1 MQRRDF
7 LKTLGLAPL
16 ALAVPDV
23 VFAAAPARGGYTNL
37 LVLVELKGG
46 NDGLNTVIPYADPSY
61 AKLRPRLA
69 IARDQVVPLDE
80 RAGLHPALKPLHEW
94 WQRGEL
100 AIVQGVGYPEPNL
113 SHFRSIE
120 IWETA
125 SNSTEYLDEGW
136 LTRLVRAHPVPREF
150 AADGVVVGSQDLG
163 PLAGGARAIALS
175 DPGQFQRQARLADD
189 AMAAPRNAALAHI
202 LKVEGD
208 IRQAAAG
215 LEGQHAFRTEFPRH
229 RFGNAVK
236 SACRVIAAERR
247 VAVVRI
253 THNGFDTHSNQL
265 NVHARLL
272 AELAEGMQ
280 ALKGALTE
288 LGRWDSTLVMTY
300 AEFGR
305 RAQENASGGTDHGT
319 AAAHWL
325 AGGRVRGGLY
335 GAAPDLGGLDHGNLR
350 HVVDFR
356 SLYATIIESWWGL
369 PAASVLGR
377 SFPSLPVLRT
387 V

>member
-23 VFAAAPARGGYTNL
+23 VFAAPVRGGYTNL
-37 LVLVELKGG
+37 LVLIELKGG
-46 NDGLNTVIPYADPSY
+46 NDGLNTVIPYADLQY

-80 RAGLHPALKPLHEW
+80 RTGLHPSLKPLHAW
-94 WQRGEL
+94 WQQGEL

-125 SNSTEYLDEGW
+125 SASAEYLDEGW

-163 PLAGGARAIALS
+163 PLAGGARAIALT
-175 DPGQFQRQARLADD
+175 DPGQFQRQAKLADD
-189 AMAAPRNAALAHI
+189 AMATPRNAALAHI

-215 LEGQHAFRTEFPRH
+215 LKGQYAFRTEFPRH
-229 RFGNAVK
+229 RFGNAAK
-236 SACRVIAAERR
+236 SACQVIAAERR

-272 AELAEGMQ
+272 TELAEGMQ

-319 AAAHWL
+319 AAAHWF

-335 GAAPDLGGLDHGNLR
+335 GAAPELDSLDSGNLR
-350 HVVDFR
+350 HAVDFR
-356 SLYATIIESWWGL
+356 SLYATVIEKWWGL
-369 PAASVLGR
+369 PAAPVLGR
-377 SFPSLPVLRT
+377 SYPSLPVLRT